1 MVSCSV
7 LKKTTNHENEDHSD
21 YSSVHVQLS
30 DEESRKFNYY
40 FFEGNRYKAIN
51 EPNKSFMYFAEAFKI
66 DSTCSACAY
75 ELSRLLLANKSF
87 EEAEHLMEKA
97 VRFSPDNHYY
107 IILLSKIYQN
117 NDKGEKAVKV
127 AEKLLNSDE
136 PSIDNYYFV
145 IQIQIQNGLYEK
157 AISNLNAVENRIG
170 INEGLSIEKFK
181 LYIENNNLKKAEKE
195 LKTLV
200 DNFPGNADYYVYLGD
215 FYLDRKNFKEAFGQ
229 YMEASKVDPDNG
241 KVHFSFANYYLNVK
255 DTVNFRDQLF
265 KAFESDNIDFNS
277 KFSRF
282 MPFVASRENEHNP
295 LNNDEIEKVFEI
307 LIKKHPYETP
317 IYGAYASFLVAEK
330 KEEKAMQYFEK
341 SLDIDASQPD
351 VWQEYLFLLSSGHD
365 NELLFDKANDAVTF
379 FPNEPLFQ
387 LFKGVSLFQLGKVQ
401 KAAEVLENGLK
412 LVEDNSAL
420 KARFHAYLGDIY
432 HSLGN
437 IEMCFSHYDSAL
449 EINENDIVV
458 LNNYSYYLS
467 LEGISLDKA
476 EKMSARTVDL
486 EPGNSTYLDTYAWVL
501 FKKGRYSEAKFI
513 IERAIDN
520 MDKPSGVILE
530 HYGDIMFK
538 NGYVEKAVEQWKE
551 ALKYDDHSNVLQ
563 EKIQKEKFIDEKD

>member
-1 MVSCSV
+1 MVSCST
-7 LKKTTNHENEDHSD
+7 LKRTTNHENEDSFD
-21 YSSVHVQLS
+21 YSSVHMQLS

-66 DSTCSACAY
+66 DSTSSACAY
-75 ELSRLLLANKSF
+75 ELSRLLLTNKSF

-97 VRFSPDNHYY
+97 VQFSPDNQYY
-107 IILLSKIYQN
+107 IMLLSRIYQN
-117 NDKGEKAVKV
+117 NDKGKQAVKV
-127 AEKLLNSDE
+127 AEKLLDSDE
-136 PSIDNYYFV
+136 PSINDYYFV
-145 IQIQIQNGLYEK
+145 AQVQIQNGLYEE
-157 AISNLNAVENRIG
+157 AIENLNAIENSIG
-170 INEGLSIEKFK
+170 INEGLSVEKFK
-181 LYIENNNLKKAEKE
+181 LYAENNGLKNAEKE
-195 LKTLV
+195 LKRLI
-200 DNFPGNADYYVYLGD
+200 DKFPGNADYNVYLGD
-215 FYLDRKNFKEAFGQ
+215 FYLDKENFKEAFKQ
-229 YMEASKVDPDNG
+229 YMEASNVDPDNG
-241 KVHFSFANYYLNVK
+241 KVHFSLANYYLNMK
-255 DTVNFRDQLF
+255 DTVNFKDQLF

-282 MPFVASRENEHNP
+282 MPFVASKDNSDNP
-295 LNNDEIEKVFEI
+295 LNNAELEKIFEI
-307 LIKKHPYETP
+307 LVRKHPYETS
-317 IYGAYASFLVAEK
+317 IYSAYASFLVAEK
-330 KEEKAMQYFEK
+330 KEEKAMQHFEK

-351 VWQEYLFLLSSGHD
+351 VWQEYLFLLSSGQK
-365 NELLFDKANDAVTF
+365 NELLFEKASDAVTF
-379 FPNEPLFQ
+379 FPNEPLFH
-387 LFKGVSLFQLGKVQ
+387 LFKGVSLFQIGRAKD
-401 KAAEVLENGLK
+401 AIIILENGLK
-412 LVEDNSAL
+412 LVKDNSAL

-437 IEMCFSHYDSAL
+437 IEKCFSHYDSAL
-449 EINENDIVV
+449 EIDENDIVV

-467 LEGISLDKA
+467 LRGIKLDKA

-538 NGYVEKAVEQWKE
+538 NGYVEKAIEQWEE
-551 ALKYDDHSNVLQ
+551 AFKYDDHSNVLQ
-563 EKIQKEKFIDEKD
+563 EKIQKREFIDERD